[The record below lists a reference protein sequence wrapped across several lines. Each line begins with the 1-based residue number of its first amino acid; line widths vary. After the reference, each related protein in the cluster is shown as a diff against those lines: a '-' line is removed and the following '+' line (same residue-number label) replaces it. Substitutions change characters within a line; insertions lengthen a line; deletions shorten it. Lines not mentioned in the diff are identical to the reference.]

1 MQRIKYGYLFS
12 FWTVALAVL
21 LILCASTTAVLAF
34 FVASKTATTNIL
46 FHGNVVLTVKTV
58 DDTSSGFVN
67 ITNNVGTWQRKVDN
81 ETSWGTSSNAVTA
94 LTLAGIKVKALDN
107 KDTWV
112 RAMVAIKVTYLSTI
126 VTIPNIPF
134 NTASTTVA
142 LANYTAKENT
152 FLTSL
157 TNGSNIVY
165 KYGVMKIKLTEG
177 TDIYTKILDDYAI
190 FTSSRGNEW
199 QGAIV
204 TAVILVTSSSEDT
217 TTGWTQ
223 ASNAVT
229 YSFTLS

>member
-12 FWTVALAVL
+12 FWTVALIVL

-34 FVASKTATTNIL
+34 FVASKTATTNIN
-46 FHGNVVLTVKTV
+46 FHGDVVLTVKTV

-67 ITNNVGTWQRKVDN
+67 ISNNVGTWQRKVN
-81 ETSWGTSSNAVTA
+81 SETSWGTSTNAVTS
-94 LTLAGIKVKALDN
+94 LTLAGIKVKAVN
-107 KDTWV
+107 NTDTWV
-112 RAMVAIKVTYLSTI
+112 RAMVAIKVTYVDTV
-126 VTIPNIPF
+126 VTIPTIPY
-134 NTASTTVA
+134 NSASTTVA

-165 KYGVMKIKLTEG
+165 RYAVMKIKLTEG
-177 TDIYTKILDDYAI
+177 TDVYTKILDDYAI

-204 TAVILVTSSSEDT
+204 TAVILVTASSEDT
-217 TTGWTQ
+217 TAGWTQ
-223 ASNAVT
+223 ASNDVT
-229 YSFTLS
+229 YSFTLT